1 MKKTHIL
8 IATASI
14 MMLWAASSCQRKA
27 PTTKAEQADTT
38 LTVTVAA
45 DSSTAN
51 GATVVTIIDFYATWC
66 GPCKQIAPILS
77 NIEKEYGGRVR
88 LVRVDVD
95 LEPQKAGQ
103 YGVEA
108 VPTLVF
114 ESTNGKKEI
123 SVGLK
128 SKAELEQ
135 TINALL

>member
-1 MKKTHIL
+1 M
-8 IATASI
+8 
-14 MMLWAASSCQRKA
+14 
-27 PTTKAEQADTT
+27 
-38 LTVTVAA
+38 TVTVAA